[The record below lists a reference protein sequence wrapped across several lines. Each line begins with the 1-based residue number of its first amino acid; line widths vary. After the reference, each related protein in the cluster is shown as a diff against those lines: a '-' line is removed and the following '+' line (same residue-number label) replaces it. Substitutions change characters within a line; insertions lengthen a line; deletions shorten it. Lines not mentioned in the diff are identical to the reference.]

1 MKRAFAITGI
11 CVFACAAMLG
21 FLLTA
26 LVPMRPESWWFWPAL
41 RVAWQVG
48 GGLWCGLGIAVLV
61 GQGHAKLTSGVG
73 LIGVVLGINPLLDL
87 VQGPVEGILLDSGT
101 TRQAAYGPSGSGAGV
116 SPRGQSI
123 HGTLLLQ
130 TAAGEQVRVAPMG
143 AQANRME
150 ALCAACPQ
158 GGQVQALRH
167 LDVVL
172 DLRCGD

>member
-26 LVPMRPESWWFWPAL
+26 LVPMGPESWWFWPVA
-41 RVAWQVG
+41 RVIWQVG
-48 GGLWCGLGIAVLV
+48 GGVWCGLGVAILA
-61 GQGHAKLTSGVG
+61 GQGHAKLGMGVG
-73 LIGVVLGINPLLDL
+73 LLGLVLAINPVLDL
-87 VQGPVEGILLDSGT
+87 FRGPVEGLLLDCGT
-101 TRQAAYGPSGSGAGV
+101 TRQAAYGPSGSGAGI

-130 TAAGEQVRVAPMG
+130 TAEEDTLRIEPMG

-150 ALCAACPQ
+150 DLCGACPA

-172 DLRCGD
+172 AVRCQE